1 MSDFSLKNL
10 FLQFVIT
17 TKDIKNSFVLRSYF
31 KNL

>member
-1 MSDFSLKNL
+1 MSDFSLNNL

-17 TKDIKNSFVLRSYF
+17 TEDIKNSFILRSYF